1 MSLLLTISGAQSVFI
16 YCKWHFTLHMNPAA
30 QQRPLQVRRETV
42 VLHLAQVEESASTP
56 EGVQTPVGGAPDV
69 TSAQEDPRPTATP
82 PPSIIPSRGTESGRA
97 SGHDSPADPQESP
110 HKEFHSAVLKALG
123 CDAEPERDG
132 PPAGTCGRPLLLGRV
147 LTLLGSFFLPV
158 SCCFKPW

>member
-1 MSLLLTISGAQSVFI
+1 MSSLLLTISGAQSFVQSVLI

-42 VLHLAQVEESASTP
+42 VLHLAQVDKSASTP
-56 EGVQTPVGGAPDV
+56 EGVQTPVVGAPDV

-132 PPAGTCGRPLLLGRV
+132 PPAGTACHLPAEGL
-147 LTLLGSFFLPV
+147 SFWAVF
-158 SCCFKPW
+158 